1 MGMMKEFRDFA
12 VRGNVVDM
20 AVGVVI
26 GGAFGKIISSLVEN
40 IIMPPIGMI
49 MGGVD
54 FSNRFINLGKTPV
67 ATLAEAKEM
76 NVPVIAYGQFLNTI
90 IDFLIIAFVIFL
102 VVRQMNRAFPKEE
115 AAPRAPVSSAK
126 NPLPMMRPAVH
137 TAQLFLM
144 KQSNFFTG
152 CLLCFCGEGFLPS
165 FLDPV
170 SITNYNKKI
179 CERGGI
185 GRRTGFRIL
194 RLAHKGSSPFARTIF
209 HQSKDRRIF
218 LLQ

>member
-1 MGMMKEFRDFA
+1 MKRRNKMGMMKEFRDFA

-40 IIMPPIGMI
+40 VIMPPIGMI

-76 NVPVIAYGQFLNTI
+76 NVPVIAYGQFFNTI

-102 VVRQMNRAFPKEE
+102 VIRQMNRAFPKEE
-115 AAPRAPVSSAK
+115 SAP
-126 NPLPMMRPAVH
+126 
-137 TAQLFLM
+137 
-144 KQSNFFTG
+144 
-152 CLLCFCGEGFLPS
+152 
-165 FLDPV
+165 
-170 SITNYNKKI
+170 
-179 CERGGI
+179 
-185 GRRTGFRIL
+185 
-194 RLAHKGSSPFARTIF
+194 ARTCQFCKEPIADDATRCP
-209 HQSKDRRIF
+209 HCTAVLDETK
-218 LLQ
+218 